1 VFRRAAPRRAAPRN
15 GVILAALGQRAAQRA
30 DLMSTQAVMARPP
43 ASSEASA
50 GGGLLARGA
59 RARAARAPV

>member
-1 VFRRAAPRRAAPRN
+1 
-15 GVILAALGQRAAQRA
+15 VILAALGQRAAQRA
-30 DLMSTQAVMARPP
+30 DLMSTQAVMARLP